1 MADPRPALTRE
12 RVLDGALALA
22 DEIGVEA
29 FTMRRLATALD
40 TKPMSIYYHVPG
52 KEEILDGIVDL
63 VFAEITDPPLDRPWP
78 DAMRVRCRSAR
89 EVLRRHPWA
98 PPLME
103 SRSSPGPASLG
114 HHDAVLACLRG
125 GGLSWPTTAQ
135 AYAMLD
141 AYVYGFALQEAALP
155 FGGEAPIGELADA
168 IVAALPRD
176 LYPHFVAFT
185 TEHVLRPGYRFGD
198 TFDVGL
204 DLILDGLE
212 ARARRE
218 ASDATG

>member
-1 MADPRPALTRE
+1 MADPRPSLTRE
-12 RVLDGALALA
+12 RVLAGALRLA

-52 KEEILDGIVDL
+52 KDEILDGIVDL
-63 VFAEITDPPLDRPWP
+63 VFAEITDPPLDLPWT

-103 SRSSPGPASLG
+103 SRTSPGPASLG

-125 GGLSWPTTAQ
+125 AGLSWPTTAH
-135 AYAMLD
+135 AYATLD
-141 AYVYGFALQEAALP
+141 AFVYGFALQEAALP
-155 FGGEAPIGELADA
+155 FGGEAQIGELADE

-176 LYPHFVAFT
+176 RYPHFAAFT
-185 TEHVLRPGYRFGD
+185 IEHVLRPGYRFGD
-198 TFDVGL
+198 SFEVGL
-204 DLILDGLE
+204 DLILDGLDARARQE
-212 ARARRE
+212 ARA
-218 ASDATG
+218 DAG